1 MGRHGAAGVRGAVGT
16 GPARARAG
24 LQELRQAPDAAWQL
38 EARGCGA
45 ATPRKRARAARPP
58 PPSPARGASHIPPQP
73 PETAVVLAARP
84 PPVPPQP
91 RPRRGPWLPSSA
103 GGGRSVQASA
113 PRSRTPPPQLL
124 VHVSSASPGA
134 HGGQGPAR
142 TVFFPVAVQPG
153 PCAPR
158 TASSLPQLL
167 PLSSGSPRGEP
178 PPTKSLSCCGPLRR
192 SRPGDAETCLPG
204 TWQPVKVGH
213 GHAHR

>member
-1 MGRHGAAGVRGAVGT
+1 MRGTVGT

-24 LQELRQAPDAAWQL
+24 LQELRQAPDAVWQL

-91 RPRRGPWLPSSA
+91 RPRRGPWLLSSA
-103 GGGRSVQASA
+103 RSVQASA
-113 PRSRTPPPQLL
+113 PRSRTPPPQLFI
-124 VHVSSASPGA
+124 HVSSASPGA